1 MSVSS
6 RALRIGSR
14 KCSFSRRPEDSCSR
28 GLRSRWRF
36 GSSASPTRARAS
48 ASCGRCTT
56 SGRTGSASTCR
67 SPSPW
72 SSGPRPSSDPGT
84 PAPPTPPLRRGRRR
98 RRLGCSAS
106 VAAAR
111 SCWGWARC
119 SGAPTTLCHRRSLAC
134 SASAFGGASPCRH
147 RLRAGPIGTC
157 QLRKPRLHSVRILI
171 CLTCSALA
179 RRGPQLVV
187 CAVASTAAAW
197 LTCRST
203 PALAS

>member
-6 RALRIGSR
+6 LALRIGSR
-14 KCSFSRRPEDSCSR
+14 TCSFSRRPEDSCLR

-36 GSSASPTRARAS
+36 GSSASPTPARAS

-72 SSGPRPSSDPGT
+72 LSGPHPSSDPGA
-84 PAPPTPPLRRGRRR
+84 PAPPTPPPRRR
-98 RRLGCSAS
+98 RRRRPRLSG
-106 VAAAR
+106 R
-111 SCWGWARC
+111 WGHSD
-119 SGAPTTLCHRRSLAC
+119 SGRGDQGTLCHRRRLAC

-147 RLRAGPIGTC
+147 RPRAGPIGTC

-187 CAVASTAAAW
+187 CAVASAAAAW